1 MCREIQYHH
10 KNDAINAL
18 SLMNV
23 SNIYNIYYQIY
34 NTNIANNII
43 INTNQLVNN
52 RFKYYKNTSRIIR
65 MKLYITLR
73 GAYAVDAHVRRIR
86 HAYRHR

>member
-1 MCREIQYHH
+1 MCEEIQY
-10 KNDAINAL
+10 NNSDASGDIS
-18 SLMNV
+18 SLMDV
-23 SNIYNIYYQIY
+23 STIYDHIY
-34 NTNIANNII
+34 NTNNII

-65 MKLYITLR
+65 MKLYITIR

>member
-1 MCREIQYHH
+1 MCEEIQY
-10 KNDAINAL
+10 NNSGAASDTF
-18 SLMNV
+18 SLIDV
-23 SNIYNIYYQIY
+23 SDIYYQIY
-34 NTNIANNII
+34 NTYIVNNII
-43 INTNQLVNN
+43 INTNQFVNK

-86 HAYRHR
+86 YAYRHR